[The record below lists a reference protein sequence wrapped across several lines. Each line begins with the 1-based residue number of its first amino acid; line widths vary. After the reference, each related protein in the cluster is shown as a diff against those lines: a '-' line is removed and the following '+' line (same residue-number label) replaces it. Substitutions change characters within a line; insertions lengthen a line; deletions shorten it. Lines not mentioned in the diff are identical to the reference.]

1 MESERDLRFITT
13 ASPMARRQADGLCS
27 CRQRRHT
34 CKWRLMPPDL
44 ACSDALVQSRHRP
57 FVPRPPPA
65 RCARHPAAAAALDH
79 AQEGLQVSDNLL
91 AVPVCVA
98 PPPADPFPDAA
109 QPTPPSPTDAPS
121 SACSLRAASELKS
134 AKRAPALE
142 RSHARGPSPPPAC
155 SRISGYS
162 LSGGASAAMPRSSL
176 SVFGPEG
183 RPLKPWGFPSRKAA
197 LALHELDCSR
207 QASSS
212 PARRAHRGHTAGA
225 RSPFPRP
232 GLSMSAQEQRASG

>member
-79 AQEGLQVSDNLL
+79 AQESLQVSDNLL
-91 AVPVCVA
+91 AVPVCVVTPPRRPLPGRGAANTALADGCTFLGLQPARGFRVEVCKAGACTGTLPRSRPLA
-98 PPPADPFPDAA
+98 PPRLLEDVGVFA
-109 QPTPPSPTDAPS
+109 QRRRQRRDAPKQFVRV
-121 SACSLRAASELKS
+121 RA
-134 AKRAPALE
+134 
-142 RSHARGPSPPPAC
+142 
-155 SRISGYS
+155 
-162 LSGGASAAMPRSSL
+162 
-176 SVFGPEG
+176 
-183 RPLKPWGFPSRKAA
+183 
-197 LALHELDCSR
+197 
-207 QASSS
+207 
-212 PARRAHRGHTAGA
+212 
-225 RSPFPRP
+225 
-232 GLSMSAQEQRASG
+232 